1 MHCFD
6 FCIFLILFLI
16 QKLAHVTEER
26 NRWLQYQTDHEKA
39 GENLRE
45 FQKSFRKD
53 ILVPIGSK
61 ALMPGTLYHTNEIFV
76 GMYRGLF
83 VKCSADKA
91 MAVCQHRLNE
101 AHKRLDALDVEY
113 RMYKYVQK

>member
-1 MHCFD
+1 MD
-6 FCIFLILFLI
+6 N
-16 QKLAHVTEER
+16 ER
-26 NRWLQYQTDHEKA
+26 NKWLQYKEEHVQA
-39 GENLRE
+39 ANNLRE

-61 ALMPGTLYHTNEIFV
+61 ALMPGQLYHTNEIFV

-91 MAVCQHRLNE
+91 IAVCEHRLGE
-101 AHKRLDALDVEY
+101 ANKRLDALDVEHK
-113 RMYKYVQK
+113 MYK